1 MDSPLPKPRILPGE
15 VKKPIPT
22 PRRSTRRID
31 DCNNTAS
38 EQPKEDHFNSF
49 SRRVSSLS
57 NASKQIAGDI
67 GQLVQD
73 RKKAVIEGTRQ
84 SVRKITRRFSSSSQ
98 EPHNSEDPTEL
109 QDEESIDIFKSIKFG
124 SPISQTEN
132 VYNNVNNDSVSSD
145 EGSIDLPPPSHP
157 PPPLP
162 DESIY
167 DAPASITSS
176 SNSGCSNN
184 LHKFAHYERIFP
196 TNPNDNNCETFA
208 DLINLQKSDGKTD
221 DDAISSSSSWK
232 LYDSVAGDN
241 LNENKVY
248 NVIDKRSKDLTNN
261 NISECDHN
269 SNGSGQSSVNKIN
282 SVYENHEIV
291 SQVPVT
297 PRASKSVIFQFDP
310 LNNITNNIAES
321 ALGHVNDMKLLEE
334 LLQGDLY
341 GTISNAHTIEDWS
354 ISNDSESEDV
364 VSPPTPPMRIDS
376 LPEEELEQ
384 VTKNGQK
391 SRSNWFT
398 NEKSQQQT
406 HTENKKYSWLKQVKE
421 VLEKAPDVVRGIKN
435 KDNNVDRPAIS
446 VKSCVQKKGMLY
458 KIQSGPVED
467 LFGEYSGRWCV
478 LENSNFVCYS
488 DNTCQH
494 LKEHFRAEN
503 ILSIQ
508 ILQDKKYN
516 YRYDNDDLHCF
527 ELNTTGKARGGHIY
541 GSRSVSERRTWMQ
554 LIAESLTSR
563 FSTKLTANYS
573 RMGWAYVREGV
584 SGNWV
589 GAWIIITQRELYYAI
604 DKQRVKKMDLRKAR
618 CIVLQ
623 SYQDT
628 ENNPRTND
636 KGPNMLIDCPDL
648 VLYLRMWTARETKVW
663 CHIIKLEAH
672 NNGANLDQQQLT
684 KNDIP
689 VIVEKCINYIYA
701 HGSMTEGIY
710 RRAGSGSLIS
720 EILTKFGKDAFA
732 VQLTSDLC
740 TEHEVGTALKRFF
753 RDLPEPLLGSSQRQ
767 YLYEVSKHSD
777 VDEKVRMYKA
787 ALDQLPSISYKTTRK
802 LLGHL
807 HFISSQSAKN
817 LMSVENLASI
827 WGPTL
832 MHSEYKED
840 ASKTS
845 HDHQRDTEV
854 VEQLIK
860 YYRHIFPEDP
870 GELEK
875 EQHML
880 RVLEKY
886 SKSPQGVTKKSA
898 GDLRIWIFTHNKE
911 GKSFNV
917 AIGPNKTAYEVCL
930 ELCGNIKLP
939 VHEVVLEE
947 IVLNDRL
954 SRLIHHEEKVLNV
967 VLKWGYWDEAD
978 RKDNYLTIAPLSKYW
993 EFLIEKPL
1001 PVSGELKFAD
1011 NKSKLFKLL
1020 TFQFSQGKLAYF
1032 KDKTGEILLHS
1043 WNVED
1048 IIWYLGH
1055 ESKRNPQSRWT
1066 ITFIELKTHPKRTK
1080 NAPYFGNV
1088 LVWTDAAS
1096 RANWLSAMLKSRYPN
1111 NLAPPPKLLSI

>member
-1 MDSPLPKPRILPGE
+1 MDSPLPKPRIFSNDL
-15 VKKPIPT
+15 KKPVPT
-22 PRRSTRRID
+22 PRRSIRKID
-31 DCNNTAS
+31 DCNTTT
-38 EQPKEDHFNSF
+38 EQSKDDHFNSF

-57 NASKQIAGDI
+57 TASKQIAGDI

-84 SVRKITRRFSSSSQ
+84 SVRRITRRFSSSSQ
-98 EPHNSEDPTEL
+98 EPHTSEEATEL
-109 QDEESIDIFKSIKFG
+109 KDEESIDIFKSIKFG
-124 SPISQTEN
+124 SPISVTEN
-132 VYNNVNNDSVSSD
+132 VYNNVNNDDSVSSD
-145 EGSIDLPPPSHP
+145 EDSVELPPPSHP

-167 DAPASITSS
+167 DAPVSVTSLTSS
-176 SNSGCSNN
+176 SNSGCSHNFP
-184 LHKFAHYERIFP
+184 KFAHYERIFP
-196 TNPNDNNCETFA
+196 TYPNNSNFETS
-208 DLINLQKSDGKTD
+208 DMINLDKSDRKTVA
-221 DDAISSSSSWK
+221 DAISSSTSWK
-232 LYDSVAGDN
+232 LYDSVADDN
-241 LNENKVY
+241 LNVGKVY
-248 NVIDKRSKDLTNN
+248 NVIDKHNKELY
-261 NISECDHN
+261 NIATECDHN
-269 SNGSGQSSVNKIN
+269 SNISEQSSVNKIN
-282 SVYENHEIV
+282 SVYENHEIL
-291 SQVPVT
+291 SQLPVT
-297 PRASKSVIFQFDP
+297 PRASKSVLFQFDP
-310 LNNITNNIAES
+310 LNVNNATDSGLED
-321 ALGHVNDMKLLEE
+321 VNHMKLLEE

-341 GTISNAHTIEDWS
+341 GTISNTHTIEDWS

-364 VSPPTPPMRIDS
+364 ISPPTPPMRIDS
-376 LPEEELEQ
+376 LPDDEQ
-384 VTKNGQK
+384 EQEHKNGQK

-398 NEKSQQQT
+398 NEKLQQN

-421 VLEKAPDVVRGIKN
+421 ALEKAPDVVRGIKN
-435 KDNNVDRPAIS
+435 KDNSVERPPIS
-446 VKSCVQKKGMLY
+446 VKSIVQKKGMLY

-488 DNTCQH
+488 DNSCQH

-527 ELNTTGKARGGHIY
+527 ELNTTGKSRGGHIY

-563 FSTKLTANYS
+563 FSTKLTVNFS

-589 GAWIIITQRELYYAI
+589 GAWIIISQRELCYAI
-604 DKQRVKKMDLRKAR
+604 DKHRVKKMDLRKAR

-672 NNGANLDQQQLT
+672 SNGANLDQQQLT

-710 RRAGSGSLIS
+710 RRAGSGSLVS

-732 VQLTSDLC
+732 VQLTNDLC
-740 TEHEVGTALKRFF
+740 TEYEVGTALKRFF
-753 RDLPEPLLGSSQRQ
+753 RDLPEPLLGSNQRQ
-767 YLYEVSKHSD
+767 YLYEVSKHLD

-840 ASKTS
+840 ASSTS

-860 YYRHIFPEDP
+860 YYRHVFPEDP

-880 RVLEKY
+880 KVLEKY

-898 GDLRIWIFTHNKE
+898 GDLRIWIFMDNKE

-978 RKDNYLTIAPLSKYW
+978 RKDNYLTITPLSKYW
-993 EFLIEKPL
+993 EFIIEKPL
-1001 PVSGELKFAD
+1001 PVSGELKYAD

-1066 ITFIELKTHPKRTK
+1066 ITFIELNTHPKRTK

-1111 NLAPPPKLLSI
+1111 NLAPDRKSVV